1 MTRDTRTVHLSAT
14 KLRLEI
20 TREDIVSNIG
30 KREERAIQSL
40 RVPMTTRVS
49 EPPTQEIPLSP
60 PAAEPPVPDQLSGSD
75 SDDLSRPA
83 PSHGLRA
90 FSSQEMK
97 TYPSK
102 IRKLVDFVNYMH
114 DTRNEVA
121 TYNILTL
128 TKRPTEHQNRRIE
141 ARADVMCELILLKDA
156 LNTLFS
162 SS

>member
-1 MTRDTRTVHLSAT
+1 MHPPAT

-20 TREDIVSNIG
+20 TRKGILANIG
-30 KREERAIQSL
+30 KREERFIQSL
-40 RVPMTTRVS
+40 RVPMAMRVS
-49 EPPTQEIPLSP
+49 EHPTHAIPSSP
-60 PAAEPPVPDQLSGSD
+60 PAAKPPVPEQLSGSD

-83 PSHGLRA
+83 PSHCLRA

-141 ARADVMCELILLKDA
+141 DRADVMCELILLKDA
-156 LNTLFS
+156 LNALFS